1 MDVPNAFVG
10 YTNKP
15 SSKEV
20 AEALG
25 PNSEFWEQIVTW
37 LATEKGVAEQE
48 WMSGS
53 PKYGWSL
60 RLKTHG
66 RTIIYLAPCAGCFR
80 ASFVLGDRAVAAAHQ
95 GSLPKS
101 VIKAI
106 DEAPRFSEGT
116 GVRLMV
122 KGQKDVP
129 GVRKL
134 AAIKLA
140 N

>member
-1 MDVPNAFVG
+1 
-10 YTNKP
+10 
-15 SSKEV
+15 
-20 AEALG
+20 
-25 PNSEFWEQIVTW
+25 
-37 LATEKGVAEQE
+37 
-48 WMSGS
+48 
-53 PKYGWSL
+53 
-60 RLKTHG
+60 
-66 RTIIYLAPCAGCFR
+66 
-80 ASFVLGDRAVAAAHQ
+80 
-95 GSLPKS
+95 

>member
-1 MDVPNAFVG
+1 VDVPNAFVG
-10 YTNKP
+10 YTKKP

-20 AEALG
+20 TEALG
-25 PNSEFWEQIVTW
+25 PAAQIW
-37 LATEKGVAEQE
+37 DQMILWMAKEKDVADQE
-48 WMSGS
+48 RKSTS
-53 PKYGWSL
+53 LKYGWSL

-66 RTIIYLAPCAGCFR
+66 RTIIYLAPCVGCFR
-80 ASFVLGDRAVAAAHQ
+80 ASFVLGDRAVAAAQQ